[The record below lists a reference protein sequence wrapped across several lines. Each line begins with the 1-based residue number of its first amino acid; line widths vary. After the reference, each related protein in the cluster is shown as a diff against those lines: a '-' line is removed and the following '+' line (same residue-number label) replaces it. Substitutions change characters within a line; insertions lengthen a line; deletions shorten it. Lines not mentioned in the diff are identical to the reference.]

1 MCHQATVPPIS
12 RKVSKPVIVCRL
24 PIIGKNEPAIQPIWQ
39 RGGNF
44 CRLEGLCGF

>member
-1 MCHQATVPPIS
+1 MWHDAAARSIS
-12 RKVSKPVIVCRL
+12 RKVGKPVIVCRL